1 MIEHLPTNT
10 VVELELADGTKIT
23 DLRTNGNN
31 FVSDTPIEDNV
42 FEGNLSTV
50 KIITPE
56 GVEEYKDLKLVQNRQ
71 FGDAYMFI
79 LAERTQAEKDKEE
92 LMQLLAD
99 IAELTL
105 EVASNG

>member
-10 VVELELADGTKIT
+10 EVEIELADGTKLT
-23 DLRTNGNN
+23 DLRTNGSN
-31 FVSDTPIEDNV
+31 FVSDTPIEDSV

-50 KIITPE
+50 KITTPE
-56 GVEEYKDLKLVQNRQ
+56 GVTEYKDLKLVQNRQ
-71 FGDAYMFI
+71 FGAEYMFI
-79 LAERTQAEKDKEE
+79 LAEETPAEKEKEE

-105 EVASNG
+105 EVASDG

>member
-10 VVELELADGTKIT
+10 EVEVELADGTKLT

-31 FVSDTPIEDNV
+31 FVSDTPIEDSV

-50 KIITPE
+50 KITTPE
-56 GVEEYKDLKLVQNRQ
+56 GVEEYQDLKLVQNRQ
-71 FGDAYMFI
+71 FGDVYMFI
-79 LAERTQAEKDKEE
+79 LAEKTQAEKDKEE

-105 EVASNG
+105 EVASDG